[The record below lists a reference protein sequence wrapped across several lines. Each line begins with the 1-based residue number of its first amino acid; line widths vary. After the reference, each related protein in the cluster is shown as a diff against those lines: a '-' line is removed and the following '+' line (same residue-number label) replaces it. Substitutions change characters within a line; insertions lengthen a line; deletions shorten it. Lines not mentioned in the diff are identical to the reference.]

1 MKTIY
6 LDHAGATPVRDEVFS
21 AMTPYLQDVYG
32 NPSSIH
38 HVGRASYDAITKA
51 RSEIARALGVHANE
65 IIFTSGGTEAN
76 NLALF
81 GVARREGGTKKHIL
95 VSAIEHKSV
104 LETAHTLSQ
113 QGFDVEYIPVDEY
126 GMVHVEDVL
135 AHVRNDTAF
144 ISVMYA
150 NNEIGTIE
158 PIAEIAKS
166 LREKFGEAR
175 PLFHTDACQAPG
187 QLNVSPRELGV
198 DLMTLNSGKIYGPK
212 GMGMLYVRE
221 GVSIA
226 PHIVGGEQERHLRA
240 GTENVAGIVGFAR
253 ALTLATEEQTTTAVR
268 LSSLRDRFIY
278 SIRMEGFGA
287 ILNGH
292 ETERLPGNIHFSFP
306 AIEGEALVLLLDSHG
321 ICASTGSACN
331 AHNLLPSHVLRAT
344 KRAGEHIHGS
354 LRLTLGRNTT
364 AEELDIT
371 LKALIACVER
381 LRALSPLPL
390 KL

>member
-1 MKTIY
+1 MRTIY
-6 LDHAGATPVRDEVFS
+6 LDHSAGTPVRDEVFS
-21 AMTPYLQDVYG
+21 AMIPYLQDTYG

-51 RSEIARALGVHANE
+51 RAEIAEALGVHTNE

-76 NLALF
+76 NLALR
-81 GVARREGGTKKHIL
+81 GVAQNVRLTKSHIL
-95 VSAIEHKSV
+95 VSAIEHKSI
-104 LETAHTLSQ
+104 LETAHALSQ
-113 QGFDVEYIPVDEY
+113 QGFEVEYIPVDEY
-126 GMVHVEDVL
+126 GMVHVEDVM
-135 AHVRNDTAF
+135 ARVKSDTLLV
-144 ISVMYA
+144 SVMYA

-158 PIAEIAKS
+158 PIAKITEA
-166 LREKFGEAR
+166 LREKFGDAR

-187 QLNVSPRELGV
+187 QISVLPHELGI
-198 DLMTLNSGKIYGPK
+198 DLMTLNGGKIYGPK
-212 GMGMLYVRE
+212 GVGMLYVRG
-221 GVSIA
+221 GVRVA
-226 PHIVGGEQERHLRA
+226 PQIVGGEQEHHLRA

-253 ALTLATEEQTTTAVR
+253 ALTLATEERAITAIR
-268 LSSLRDRFIY
+268 LSSLRDAFIY
-278 SIRMEGFGA
+278 SIRMEGFEA

-354 LRLTLGRNTT
+354 LRLTLGRSTT
-364 AEELDIT
+364 EEELDIT
-371 LKALIACVER
+371 LKTLIACVEQ

>member
-6 LDHAGATPVRDEVFS
+6 LDHAGATPVRNEVFS
-21 AMTPYLQDVYG
+21 AMVPYLQDVYG

-38 HVGRASYDAITKA
+38 HIGRASYDAITKA
-51 RSEIARALGVHANE
+51 RAEIAQTLGVHTNE

-81 GVARREGGTKKHIL
+81 GIAHTEGNTKKHIL

-104 LETAHTLSQ
+104 LETAHALSQ
-113 QGFDVEYIPVDEY
+113 QGFEIEYIPVDKY
-126 GMVHVEDVL
+126 GMVRVEDVMTR
-135 AHVRNDTAF
+135 VRNDTLLVS
-144 ISVMYA
+144 IMYA
-150 NNEIGTIE
+150 NNEIGTVE
-158 PIAEIAKS
+158 PIAEIAEA
-166 LREKFGEAR
+166 LREKFRGVR

-187 QLNVSPRELGV
+187 QLKVSPKELGV

-221 GVSIA
+221 GIHVA
-226 PHIVGGEQERHLRA
+226 PQIVGGEQERHLRA

-253 ALTLATEEQTTTAVR
+253 ALTLATEEQTSTAVR
-268 LSSLRDRFIY
+268 LSSLRDMFID
-278 SIRMEGFGA
+278 SIRMEGLGA

-306 AIEGEALVLLLDSHG
+306 AIEGEALVLLLDNHG

-331 AHNLLPSHVLRAT
+331 AHDLVPSHVLRAT

-354 LRLTLGRNTT
+354 LRLTLGRSTT
-364 AEELDIT
+364 QEELDIT
-371 LKALIACVER
+371 LKTLIACVER